1 MASYKLIE
9 NEDIVSKIIVEY
21 SPTDYLVVS
30 KALKLLSENEKVN
43 EIDRK
48 TAKEMLEMADKMFKS
63 KTDKK
68 EEN

>member
-1 MASYKLIE
+1 MASYGKLIE
-9 NEDIVSKIIVEY
+9 NKDIVSKIIFEY

-48 TAKEMLEMADKMFKS
+48 TAKEMLEMVDKMFKG
-63 KTDKK
+63 
-68 EEN
+68 E